1 MNKQTL
7 LKVVPYIIII
17 VSIVFIIYATSTLQ
31 NVENQCN
38 TQLKERYE
46 YFKDNACSY
55 CSEELNGDSISN
67 ITIDLPGW
75 ID

>member
-46 YFKDNACSY
+46 YFIDNACGY
-55 CSEELNGDSISN
+55 CSRELTEASINN

-75 ID
+75 LD